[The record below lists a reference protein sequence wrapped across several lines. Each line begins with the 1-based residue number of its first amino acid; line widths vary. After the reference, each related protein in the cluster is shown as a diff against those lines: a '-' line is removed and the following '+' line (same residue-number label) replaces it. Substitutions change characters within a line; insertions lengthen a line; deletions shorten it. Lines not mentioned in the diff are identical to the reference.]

1 MASTRGVNPA
11 AGWQILCNCLGRV
24 VAARRDM
31 RLRRRFFGLVAA
43 LCSAVA
49 VAACS
54 PKIHDLNLRPDKFYQ
69 QKLSVV
75 GRVMR
80 LQVVG
85 GDTLLEIADQ
95 RDSRLLVRVARPVGV
110 SVGDWVK
117 VTGVLVPD
125 ARVGDT
131 ALYDVLIAEDVSAT
145 RGPWLPEI
153 M

>member
-1 MASTRGVNPA
+1 
-11 AGWQILCNCLGRV
+11 
-24 VAARRDM
+24 M

-43 LCSAVA
+43 ICSAVTL
-49 VAACS
+49 AACFA
-54 PKIHDLNLRPDKFYQ
+54 PKIHELNLRPDKYYQ

-95 RDSRLLVRVARPVGV
+95 RDSRLLVRVGQPVSV

-117 VTGVLVPD
+117 ATGVLVPD
-125 ARVGDT
+125 AQVGDT
-131 ALYDVLIAEDVSAT
+131 ALYDVLVAEEISVT
-145 RGPWLPEI
+145 RGPWLPEL

>member
-1 MASTRGVNPA
+1 
-11 AGWQILCNCLGRV
+11 V

-49 VAACS
+49 LAACS
-54 PKIHDLNLRPDKFYQ
+54 PKIHQLNLRPEKYYQ

-95 RDSRLLVRVARPVGV
+95 RDSRLLVRVGQPLGV

-117 VTGVLVPD
+117 ATGVLVPD
-125 ARVGDT
+125 AQVGDT
-131 ALYDVLIAEDVSAT
+131 ALYDVLVAEDVSAT
-145 RGPWLPEI
+145 RAPWLPE